1 MLLFVLKNFL
11 EGVKVGVISNIRITH
26 KSIGMVNQQW
36 DENRKVFAETFKD
49 KLPAKVKYKFDD
61 KIKVLISCLYFKNFT
76 GSELYVYELAKNL
89 IKLNCDVT
97 VMSEIDGPLTK
108 LAIEKGY

>member
-1 MLLFVLKNFL
+1 MTIVITILVGARFL
-11 EGVKVGVISNIRITH
+11 E
-26 KSIGMVNQQW
+26 
-36 DENRKVFAETFKD
+36 F
-49 KLPAKVKYKFDD
+49 
-61 KIKVLISCLYFKNFT
+61 LISCLYFKNFT

-108 LAIEKGY
+108 LAIEKGIKVKSHSEPPGYKMGDGQWGFNSPNGVVA